1 MPAVTP
7 LFRARGFG
15 LDWRADIALGQFDPI
30 GPSAD
35 PADVQVARVG
45 QLVER
50 STPRKF
56 KRGAIYPDGFRIGW
70 DDEAMF
76 DMFGGTRIDYCP
88 QASWHGTLPAPFF
101 STVAALTLGWRGLLP
116 LHVSAI
122 EIGGKAILLGGAA
135 GAGKS
140 TLAAELLSAGAQLIS
155 DDLSVLSRPGDTSLP
170 VAFRGRQTIR
180 LYPRTATGVAASR
193 LESVP
198 DDPRGKVLVWPEQR
212 TVHDAVPVGGLILL
226 GTSAGPVSALELVP
240 VLPKL
245 LFRPAW
251 MESIPVYAQNRA
263 ALLGLARTLP
273 ACRLPRVSG
282 FSPDDR
288 ARRIDSALAAIARL
302 IG

>member
-1 MPAVTP
+1 MPAATP

-15 LDWRADIALGQFDPI
+15 LDWQADTALDQFDPL
-30 GPSAD
+30 PATTSQ
-35 PADVQVARVG
+35 ADVHVTRVD
-45 QLVER
+45 QLAER
-50 STPRKF
+50 GTPRKF

-70 DDEAMF
+70 DDEAVF

-88 QASWHGTLPAPFF
+88 QSAWHGSLPAPFF

-122 EIGGKAILLGGAA
+122 EIGGKAILIGGAA

-155 DDLSVLSRPGDTSLP
+155 DDLSVLSRPGDASPPL
-170 VAFRGRQTIR
+170 AYRGRQSIR

-193 LESVP
+193 LEGVP
-198 DDPRGKVLVWPEQR
+198 DDPRGKVLVWPERR
-212 TVHDAVPVGGLILL
+212 TTHDAIPVGGLILL

-263 ALLGLARTLP
+263 ALLGFARTLP
-273 ACRLPRVSG
+273 AYRLPRVSG

-288 ARRIDSALAAIARL
+288 ARRIDSALAAISALLR
-302 IG
+302 